1 MNGIDEKLDAKKD
14 EAPTIDSWEAAFAAL
29 EQRNKKE
36 PEETPA
42 GRDGQPDAG
51 ESGQA
56 EGTSGS
62 DVEPM
67 AEGQSDDAQLDGAD
81 TGGSGAADG
90 AAGETVSEFDYSAEE
105 VNETI
110 SSIESSIEDQAV
122 SDVANAM
129 KASGKIRV
137 TRDGKLGASINDP
150 DIYTKDEDGVPTY
163 INPETGRPFT
173 GDNPRAQAKQW
184 VDDYNAE
191 LEQAFN
197 KIAKQRID
205 ELKKEKEP
213 IVRTLKFAETYKKL
227 NDVQRDM
234 LDSLIEDYE
243 VKDEDGKSYWL
254 KGLEYDILV
263 TYDKPRGG
271 LSILPQFLKKVQ
283 GGYVYLAMWDLMN
296 DYVLRSSAIGLISY
310 PTTDGIYLVDNGVWM
325 GEISGFIFGVYDSQ
339 DEEASFMGY
348 TDAVAAIRLIKKTI
362 EE

>member
-1 MNGIDEKLDAKKD
+1 MNGIDEKLDTKKD
-14 EAPTIDSWEAAFAAL
+14 EAPAIDSWEAAFAAL

-42 GRDGQPDAG
+42 DRDGQPDAG

-62 DVEPM
+62 DAEPV
-67 AEGQSDDAQLDGAD
+67 AEGQSDDAQLDGTDA
-81 TGGSGAADG
+81 GGSGAADG

-110 SSIESSIEDQAV
+110 SSIESSIEDQAI

-205 ELKKEKEP
+205 ELKKENEP

-243 VKDEDGKSYWL
+243 VKDEEGNAIGYSCDLDKALAQVNRQIAKLTERGKAL
-254 KGLEYDILV
+254 HPKQE
-263 TYDKPRGG
+263 KPAPTEPALDMPQSTG
-271 LSILPQFLKKVQ
+271 SSENKPPQFKSLAEAMSWSQDQMLKK
-283 GGYVYLAMWDLMN
+283 G
-296 DYVLRSSAIGLISY
+296 R
-310 PTTDGIYLVDNGVWM
+310 
-325 GEISGFIFGVYDSQ
+325 
-339 DEEASFMGY
+339 
-348 TDAVAAIRLIKKTI
+348 K
-362 EE
+362 

>member
-36 PEETPA
+36 SEETPA
-42 GRDGQPDAG
+42 GRDGQPDAEGSG
-51 ESGQA
+51 EA

-62 DVEPM
+62 DAEPV
-67 AEGQSDDAQLDGAD
+67 AEGQSNDAQLDGAD
-81 TGGSGAADG
+81 AGGSGAADG

-243 VKDEDGKSYWL
+243 VKDEDGNAIGYSCDL
-254 KGLEYDILV
+254 
-263 TYDKPRGG
+263 DKALAQVNRQISKLTERGKALHPKQEKPAPTEPALDMPQSTG
-271 LSILPQFLKKVQ
+271 SSENKPPQFKSL
-283 GGYVYLAMWDLMN
+283 
-296 DYVLRSSAIGLISY
+296 
-310 PTTDGIYLVDNGVWM
+310 
-325 GEISGFIFGVYDSQ
+325 
-339 DEEASFMGY
+339 EEAMEWSQNQQLKQRKG
-348 TDAVAAIRLIKKTI
+348 R
-362 EE
+362 

>member
-14 EAPTIDSWEAAFAAL
+14 EAPAIDSWEAAFAAL

-42 GRDGQPDAG
+42 DRDGQPDAG
-51 ESGQA
+51 EPGQA
-56 EGTSGS
+56 EDTSGS
-62 DVEPM
+62 DAEPM
-67 AEGQSDDAQLDGAD
+67 AQGQSDDAQLDGTD
-81 TGGSGAADG
+81 TGGSSAVDG

-150 DIYTKDEDGVPTY
+150 DIYTNDEDGVPTY

-205 ELKKEKEP
+205 ELKKENEP

-243 VKDEDGKSYWL
+243 VRDEDGNAIGYSCDL
-254 KGLEYDILV
+254 
-263 TYDKPRGG
+263 DKALAQVNRQISKLTERGKALHHKQEKPARTEPALDMPQSTG
-271 LSILPQFLKKVQ
+271 SSENKPPQFKS
-283 GGYVYLAMWDLMN
+283 LAEAMAW
-296 DYVLRSSAIGLISY
+296 
-310 PTTDGIYLVDNGVWM
+310 
-325 GEISGFIFGVYDSQ
+325 SQ
-339 DEEASFMGY
+339 DQQLKQRKG
-348 TDAVAAIRLIKKTI
+348 R
-362 EE
+362 

>member
-1 MNGIDEKLDAKKD
+1 MNGIDENLDAKKD

-36 PEETPA
+36 SEETPA

-62 DVEPM
+62 DAEPV
-67 AEGQSDDAQLDGAD
+67 AEGQSDDAQLDGTDA
-81 TGGSGAADG
+81 GGSGAADG
-90 AAGETVSEFDYSAEE
+90 AVGETVSEFDYSAEE

-110 SSIESSIEDQAV
+110 SSIESSIEDQAI

-205 ELKKEKEP
+205 ELKKENEP

-234 LDSLIEDYE
+234 FDSLIEDYE
-243 VKDEDGKSYWL
+243 VKDEDGNAIGYSCDL
-254 KGLEYDILV
+254 
-263 TYDKPRGG
+263 DKALAQVNRQIAKLTERGKALHPKQEKPAPTEPALDMPQSTG
-271 LSILPQFLKKVQ
+271 SSENKPPQFKSLAEAMSWSQDQMLKK
-283 GGYVYLAMWDLMN
+283 G
-296 DYVLRSSAIGLISY
+296 R
-310 PTTDGIYLVDNGVWM
+310 
-325 GEISGFIFGVYDSQ
+325 
-339 DEEASFMGY
+339 
-348 TDAVAAIRLIKKTI
+348 K
-362 EE
+362 

>member
-1 MNGIDEKLDAKKD
+1 MDGIAENLDAKKD
-14 EAPTIDSWEAAFAAL
+14 EAPAIDSWEAAFAAL

-36 PEETPA
+36 PEETSA
-42 GRDGQPDAG
+42 NRDGQPDAEG
-51 ESGQA
+51 SREA
-56 EGTSGS
+56 EGTGGS
-62 DVEPM
+62 DAEPV
-67 AEGQSDDAQLDGAD
+67 AEGQSDDAQLDGSD
-81 TGGSGAADG
+81 VGGGSAADG
-90 AAGETVSEFDYSAEE
+90 ATGETVSEFDYSTEE

-243 VKDEDGKSYWL
+243 VKDEDGNAIGYSCDL
-254 KGLEYDILV
+254 
-263 TYDKPRGG
+263 DKALAQVNRQISKLTERGKALHPKQEKPAPTEPALDMPQSTG
-271 LSILPQFLKKVQ
+271 SSENKPPQFKNLAEAMSWSQDQMLKK
-283 GGYVYLAMWDLMN
+283 G
-296 DYVLRSSAIGLISY
+296 R
-310 PTTDGIYLVDNGVWM
+310 
-325 GEISGFIFGVYDSQ
+325 
-339 DEEASFMGY
+339 
-348 TDAVAAIRLIKKTI
+348 K
-362 EE
+362 

>member
-62 DVEPM
+62 DAEPV
-67 AEGQSDDAQLDGAD
+67 AEGQSDDAQLDGTDA
-81 TGGSGAADG
+81 GGSGAADG

-110 SSIESSIEDQAV
+110 SSIESSIEDQAI

-243 VKDEDGKSYWL
+243 VKDEDGNAIGYSCDL
-254 KGLEYDILV
+254 
-263 TYDKPRGG
+263 DKALAQVNRQISKLTERGKALHPKQEKPASTEPALDMPQSTG
-271 LSILPQFLKKVQ
+271 SSENKPPQFKSLAEAMEWSQNQQLKQRK
-283 GGYVYLAMWDLMN
+283 G
-296 DYVLRSSAIGLISY
+296 R
-310 PTTDGIYLVDNGVWM
+310 
-325 GEISGFIFGVYDSQ
+325 
-339 DEEASFMGY
+339 
-348 TDAVAAIRLIKKTI
+348 
-362 EE
+362 

>member
-1 MNGIDEKLDAKKD
+1 MDGIDEKLDAKKD
-14 EAPTIDSWEAAFAAL
+14 EAPAIDSWEAAFAAL

-42 GRDGQPDAG
+42 DRDGQPDAG
-51 ESGQA
+51 GSGEA

-62 DVEPM
+62 DAEPM
-67 AEGQSDDAQLDGAD
+67 AEGQSNDAQLDGTDA
-81 TGGSGAADG
+81 GGSSAVDG

-205 ELKKEKEP
+205 ELKKESEP

-243 VKDEDGKSYWL
+243 VKDEDGNAIGYSCDL
-254 KGLEYDILV
+254 
-263 TYDKPRGG
+263 DKALAQVNRQISKLTERGKALHPKQEKPAPTEPALDMPQSTG
-271 LSILPQFLKKVQ
+271 SSENKPPQFKSLAEAMSWSQDQMLKK
-283 GGYVYLAMWDLMN
+283 G
-296 DYVLRSSAIGLISY
+296 R
-310 PTTDGIYLVDNGVWM
+310 
-325 GEISGFIFGVYDSQ
+325 
-339 DEEASFMGY
+339 
-348 TDAVAAIRLIKKTI
+348 K
-362 EE
+362 

>member
-14 EAPTIDSWEAAFAAL
+14 EAPAIDSWEAAFAAL

-42 GRDGQPDAG
+42 DRDRQPDAG
-51 ESGQA
+51 ESGQS

-62 DVEPM
+62 DAEPV
-67 AEGQSDDAQLDGAD
+67 AEGQSDDAQLDGTD
-81 TGGSGAADG
+81 VGGSGAVDG

-197 KIAKQRID
+197 KIPQQRID

-234 LDSLIEDYE
+234 FDSLIEDYE
-243 VKDEDGKSYWL
+243 VKDEDGNAIGYSCDLDNALAQVNRQISKL
-254 KGLEYDILV
+254 TERGKALHPKQ
-263 TYDKPRGG
+263 DKPAPTEPALDMPQSTG
-271 LSILPQFLKKVQ
+271 SSENKPPQFKSLEEAMSWSQDQMLKK
-283 GGYVYLAMWDLMN
+283 G
-296 DYVLRSSAIGLISY
+296 R
-310 PTTDGIYLVDNGVWM
+310 
-325 GEISGFIFGVYDSQ
+325 
-339 DEEASFMGY
+339 
-348 TDAVAAIRLIKKTI
+348 K
-362 EE
+362 

>member
-14 EAPTIDSWEAAFAAL
+14 EASTIDSWEAAFAAL

-42 GRDGQPDAG
+42 DRDGQLDAG
-51 ESGQA
+51 ESGQT

-62 DVEPM
+62 D
-67 AEGQSDDAQLDGAD
+67 AEAVAQGQSDDAQLDGTD

-90 AAGETVSEFDYSAEE
+90 TAGEAVSEFDYSAEE

-205 ELKKEKEP
+205 ELKKENEP

-243 VKDEDGKSYWL
+243 VKDEDGNAIGYSCDL
-254 KGLEYDILV
+254 
-263 TYDKPRGG
+263 DKALAQVNRQIAKLTERGKALHPKQEKPAPTEPALDMPQSTG
-271 LSILPQFLKKVQ
+271 SSENKPPQFKSLAEAMSWSQDQMLKK
-283 GGYVYLAMWDLMN
+283 G
-296 DYVLRSSAIGLISY
+296 R
-310 PTTDGIYLVDNGVWM
+310 
-325 GEISGFIFGVYDSQ
+325 
-339 DEEASFMGY
+339 
-348 TDAVAAIRLIKKTI
+348 K
-362 EE
+362 

>member
-1 MNGIDEKLDAKKD
+1 MDGIDEKLDAKKD

-42 GRDGQPDAG
+42 SRDGQPDAEGSG
-51 ESGQA
+51 EA
-56 EGTSGS
+56 EGTSRS
-62 DVEPM
+62 DAEPV
-67 AEGQSDDAQLDGAD
+67 AEGQSDDAQLDGTNA
-81 TGGSGAADG
+81 GGGGVADG

-205 ELKKEKEP
+205 ELKKENEP

-243 VKDEDGKSYWL
+243 VKDEEGNAIGYSCDLDKALAQVNRQISKLTERGKAL
-254 KGLEYDILV
+254 HPKQE
-263 TYDKPRGG
+263 KPAPTEPALDMPQSTG
-271 LSILPQFLKKVQ
+271 SSENKPPQFKSLAEAMSWSQDQMLKK
-283 GGYVYLAMWDLMN
+283 G
-296 DYVLRSSAIGLISY
+296 R
-310 PTTDGIYLVDNGVWM
+310 
-325 GEISGFIFGVYDSQ
+325 
-339 DEEASFMGY
+339 
-348 TDAVAAIRLIKKTI
+348 K
-362 EE
+362 

>member
-1 MNGIDEKLDAKKD
+1 MDGIDEKLDAKKD

-62 DVEPM
+62 DAEPM
-67 AEGQSDDAQLDGAD
+67 AQGQSDDAQLDGTDA
-81 TGGSGAADG
+81 GGSGAADG

-213 IVRTLKFAETYKKL
+213 VVRTLKFAETYKKL

-243 VKDEDGKSYWL
+243 VKDEDGNAIGYSCDL
-254 KGLEYDILV
+254 
-263 TYDKPRGG
+263 DKALTQVNRQISKLTERGKALHPKQEKPVPTEPALDMPQSTG
-271 LSILPQFLKKVQ
+271 SSENKPPQFKSLAEAMSWSQDQMLKK
-283 GGYVYLAMWDLMN
+283 G
-296 DYVLRSSAIGLISY
+296 R
-310 PTTDGIYLVDNGVWM
+310 
-325 GEISGFIFGVYDSQ
+325 
-339 DEEASFMGY
+339 
-348 TDAVAAIRLIKKTI
+348 K
-362 EE
+362 

>member
-14 EAPTIDSWEAAFAAL
+14 EAPAIDSWEAAFAAL

-42 GRDGQPDAG
+42 DRDGQPDAG
-51 ESGQA
+51 EPGQA
-56 EGTSGS
+56 EDTSGS
-62 DVEPM
+62 DAEPV
-67 AEGQSDDAQLDGAD
+67 AQGQSDDAQLDDTD
-81 TGGSGAADG
+81 TGGSSAVDG

-110 SSIESSIEDQAV
+110 SSIESSIEDRAV

-205 ELKKEKEP
+205 ELKKENEP

-234 LDSLIEDYE
+234 LDSIIEDYE
-243 VKDEDGKSYWL
+243 VKDEDGNAIGYSCDL
-254 KGLEYDILV
+254 
-263 TYDKPRGG
+263 DKALAQVNRQISKLTERGKALHPKQEKPAPTEPALDMPQSTG
-271 LSILPQFLKKVQ
+271 SSENKPPQFKSLAEAMSWSQDQMLKK
-283 GGYVYLAMWDLMN
+283 G
-296 DYVLRSSAIGLISY
+296 R
-310 PTTDGIYLVDNGVWM
+310 
-325 GEISGFIFGVYDSQ
+325 
-339 DEEASFMGY
+339 
-348 TDAVAAIRLIKKTI
+348 K
-362 EE
+362 

>member
-1 MNGIDEKLDAKKD
+1 MDGIDEKLDAKKD
-14 EAPTIDSWEAAFAAL
+14 EAPAIDSWEAAFAAL

-42 GRDGQPDAG
+42 NRDGQPNAG

-62 DVEPM
+62 DAEPV
-67 AEGQSDDAQLDGAD
+67 AQGQSDDAQLDGTDA
-81 TGGSGAADG
+81 GGSGAADG

-243 VKDEDGKSYWL
+243 VKDEDGNAIGYSCDL
-254 KGLEYDILV
+254 
-263 TYDKPRGG
+263 DKALAQVNRQISKLTERGKALHPKQEKPAPTEPTLDMPQSTG
-271 LSILPQFLKKVQ
+271 SSENKPPQFKS
-283 GGYVYLAMWDLMN
+283 LAEAMSW
-296 DYVLRSSAIGLISY
+296 
-310 PTTDGIYLVDNGVWM
+310 
-325 GEISGFIFGVYDSQ
+325 SQ
-339 DEEASFMGY
+339 DQMLKQRKG
-348 TDAVAAIRLIKKTI
+348 R
-362 EE
+362 

>member
-14 EAPTIDSWEAAFAAL
+14 EAPAIDSWEAAFAAL

-36 PEETPA
+36 LEETPA
-42 GRDGQPDAG
+42 DRDGQPDAG

-62 DVEPM
+62 DAEPVV
-67 AEGQSDDAQLDGAD
+67 EGQSDDAQLDGTD
-81 TGGSGAADG
+81 TGGSSAVDG

-205 ELKKEKEP
+205 ELKKENEP

-243 VKDEDGKSYWL
+243 VKDEDGNAIGYSCDLDKALDQVNRQISKLTERGKALHL
-254 KGLEYDILV
+254 KQE
-263 TYDKPRGG
+263 KPAPTEPALDMPQSTG
-271 LSILPQFLKKVQ
+271 SSENKPPQFKSLAEAMSWSQDQMLKK
-283 GGYVYLAMWDLMN
+283 G
-296 DYVLRSSAIGLISY
+296 R
-310 PTTDGIYLVDNGVWM
+310 
-325 GEISGFIFGVYDSQ
+325 
-339 DEEASFMGY
+339 
-348 TDAVAAIRLIKKTI
+348 K
-362 EE
+362 

>member
-1 MNGIDEKLDAKKD
+1 MDGIDEKLDSKKD
-14 EAPTIDSWEAAFAAL
+14 EAPAIDSWEAAFAAL

-42 GRDGQPDAG
+42 DRDGQPDAG
-51 ESGQA
+51 GSGEA

-62 DVEPM
+62 DAEPV
-67 AEGQSDDAQLDGAD
+67 AQGQSDDAQLDGTDA
-81 TGGSGAADG
+81 GGSGAVDG

-243 VKDEDGKSYWL
+243 VKDEDGNAIGYSCDL
-254 KGLEYDILV
+254 
-263 TYDKPRGG
+263 DKALAQVNRQISKLTERGKALHPKQEKPAPTEPALDMPQSTG
-271 LSILPQFLKKVQ
+271 SSENKPPQFKS
-283 GGYVYLAMWDLMN
+283 LAEAMSW
-296 DYVLRSSAIGLISY
+296 
-310 PTTDGIYLVDNGVWM
+310 
-325 GEISGFIFGVYDSQ
+325 SQ
-339 DEEASFMGY
+339 DQMLKQRKG
-348 TDAVAAIRLIKKTI
+348 R
-362 EE
+362 

>member
-14 EAPTIDSWEAAFAAL
+14 EAPAIDSWEAAFAAL

-62 DVEPM
+62 DAEPV
-67 AEGQSDDAQLDGAD
+67 AEGQSDDAQLDGTDA
-81 TGGSGAADG
+81 GGSGAADG

-110 SSIESSIEDQAV
+110 SSIESSIEDQAI

-243 VKDEDGKSYWL
+243 VKDEDGNAIGYSCDL
-254 KGLEYDILV
+254 
-263 TYDKPRGG
+263 DKALTQVNRQISKLTERGKALHPKQEKPAPTEPALDMPQSTG
-271 LSILPQFLKKVQ
+271 SSENKPPQFKSLAEAMSWSQDQMLKK
-283 GGYVYLAMWDLMN
+283 G
-296 DYVLRSSAIGLISY
+296 R
-310 PTTDGIYLVDNGVWM
+310 
-325 GEISGFIFGVYDSQ
+325 
-339 DEEASFMGY
+339 
-348 TDAVAAIRLIKKTI
+348 K
-362 EE
+362 

>member
-1 MNGIDEKLDAKKD
+1 MNGIDEKLDEKKD
-14 EAPTIDSWEAAFAAL
+14 EAPAIDSWEAAFAAL
-29 EQRNKKE
+29 EQRDKKE

-42 GRDGQPDAG
+42 DRDGQPDAG

-62 DVEPM
+62 DAEPM
-67 AEGQSDDAQLDGAD
+67 AEGQSDDAQLDGTDA
-81 TGGSGAADG
+81 GGSSAVDG

-205 ELKKEKEP
+205 ELKKENEP

-243 VKDEDGKSYWL
+243 MKDEEGNAIGYSCDLDKALAQVNRQIAKLTERGKAL
-254 KGLEYDILV
+254 HPKQE
-263 TYDKPRGG
+263 KPAPTEPALDMPQSTG
-271 LSILPQFLKKVQ
+271 SSENKPPQFKSLAEAMSWSQDQMLKK
-283 GGYVYLAMWDLMN
+283 G
-296 DYVLRSSAIGLISY
+296 R
-310 PTTDGIYLVDNGVWM
+310 
-325 GEISGFIFGVYDSQ
+325 
-339 DEEASFMGY
+339 
-348 TDAVAAIRLIKKTI
+348 K
-362 EE
+362 

>member
-1 MNGIDEKLDAKKD
+1 MDGIAENLDAKKD
-14 EAPTIDSWEAAFAAL
+14 EAPAIDSWEAAFAAL

-42 GRDGQPDAG
+42 DRDGQPDAG

-56 EGTSGS
+56 EGASGS
-62 DVEPM
+62 DAEPV
-67 AEGQSDDAQLDGAD
+67 AEGQSDDAQLDGTD
-81 TGGSGAADG
+81 TGGSSAADG
-90 AAGETVSEFDYSAEE
+90 ATGETVSEFDYSAEE

-110 SSIESSIEDQAV
+110 SSIESSIEYQAV

-213 IVRTLKFAETYKKL
+213 IVRTLKFANTYKKL

-243 VKDEDGKSYWL
+243 VKDEDGNAIGYSCDL
-254 KGLEYDILV
+254 
-263 TYDKPRGG
+263 DKALAQVNRQISKLTERGKALHPKQEKPAPTEPALDMPQSTG
-271 LSILPQFLKKVQ
+271 SSENKPPQFKSLAEAMSWSQDQMLKK
-283 GGYVYLAMWDLMN
+283 G
-296 DYVLRSSAIGLISY
+296 R
-310 PTTDGIYLVDNGVWM
+310 
-325 GEISGFIFGVYDSQ
+325 
-339 DEEASFMGY
+339 
-348 TDAVAAIRLIKKTI
+348 K
-362 EE
+362 

>member
-1 MNGIDEKLDAKKD
+1 MDGIDEKLDAKKD

-42 GRDGQPDAG
+42 NRDGQPDAG

-62 DVEPM
+62 DAEPV
-67 AEGQSDDAQLDGAD
+67 AEGQSDDAQLDGTDA
-81 TGGSGAADG
+81 GGSGAVDG

-243 VKDEDGKSYWL
+243 VKDEDGNAIGYSCDL
-254 KGLEYDILV
+254 
-263 TYDKPRGG
+263 DKALAQVNRQIAKLTERGKALHPKQEKPAPTEPSLDMPQSTG
-271 LSILPQFLKKVQ
+271 SSENKPPQFKSLAEAMSWSQDQMLKK
-283 GGYVYLAMWDLMN
+283 G
-296 DYVLRSSAIGLISY
+296 R
-310 PTTDGIYLVDNGVWM
+310 
-325 GEISGFIFGVYDSQ
+325 
-339 DEEASFMGY
+339 
-348 TDAVAAIRLIKKTI
+348 K
-362 EE
+362 

>member
-14 EAPTIDSWEAAFAAL
+14 EAPAIDSWEAAFAAL

-42 GRDGQPDAG
+42 DRDGQPDAG

-62 DVEPM
+62 DAEPM
-67 AEGQSDDAQLDGAD
+67 AEGQSDDAQLDGTDA
-81 TGGSGAADG
+81 GGSSAVDG

-205 ELKKEKEP
+205 ELKKENEP

-243 VKDEDGKSYWL
+243 VKDEDGNAIGYSCDL
-254 KGLEYDILV
+254 
-263 TYDKPRGG
+263 DKALAQVNRQISKLTERGKA
-271 LSILPQFLKKVQ
+271 LHPKQEKPAPTEPALDMPQSTSSSENKPPQFKSLAEAMEWSQNQQLKQRK
-283 GGYVYLAMWDLMN
+283 G
-296 DYVLRSSAIGLISY
+296 R
-310 PTTDGIYLVDNGVWM
+310 
-325 GEISGFIFGVYDSQ
+325 
-339 DEEASFMGY
+339 
-348 TDAVAAIRLIKKTI
+348 
-362 EE
+362 

>member
-14 EAPTIDSWEAAFAAL
+14 EAPAIDSWEAAFAAL

-42 GRDGQPDAG
+42 GRDGQPDAEGSG
-51 ESGQA
+51 EA

-62 DVEPM
+62 D
-67 AEGQSDDAQLDGAD
+67 AESVAQSQSDDAQLDGTD
-81 TGGSGAADG
+81 DGGSGAADG

-137 TRDGKLGASINDP
+137 TRNGKLGASINDP

-197 KIAKQRID
+197 KIAQQRID
-205 ELKKEKEP
+205 ELKKENEP

-227 NDVQRDM
+227 NDVQCDM

-243 VKDEDGKSYWL
+243 VKDEDGNAIGYSCDL
-254 KGLEYDILV
+254 
-263 TYDKPRGG
+263 DKALAQVNRQISKLTERGKALHSTQEKPAPTEPALDMPQSTG
-271 LSILPQFLKKVQ
+271 SSENKPPQFKSLAEAMSWSQDQMLKK
-283 GGYVYLAMWDLMN
+283 G
-296 DYVLRSSAIGLISY
+296 R
-310 PTTDGIYLVDNGVWM
+310 
-325 GEISGFIFGVYDSQ
+325 
-339 DEEASFMGY
+339 
-348 TDAVAAIRLIKKTI
+348 K
-362 EE
+362 

>member
-1 MNGIDEKLDAKKD
+1 MNGIDENLDAKKD

-36 PEETPA
+36 SEETPA
-42 GRDGQPDAG
+42 SRDGQPDAEGSG
-51 ESGQA
+51 EA

-62 DVEPM
+62 DAEPV
-67 AEGQSDDAQLDGAD
+67 AQGQSDDAQLDGTD

-90 AAGETVSEFDYSAEE
+90 TAGETVSEFDYSADE

-205 ELKKEKEP
+205 ELKKENEP

-243 VKDEDGKSYWL
+243 VKDEEGNAIGYSCDLDKALAQVNRQIAKLTERGKAL
-254 KGLEYDILV
+254 HPKQE
-263 TYDKPRGG
+263 KPAPTEPALDMPQSTG
-271 LSILPQFLKKVQ
+271 SSENKPPQFKSL
-283 GGYVYLAMWDLMN
+283 
-296 DYVLRSSAIGLISY
+296 
-310 PTTDGIYLVDNGVWM
+310 
-325 GEISGFIFGVYDSQ
+325 
-339 DEEASFMGY
+339 EEAMEWSQNQQLKQRKG
-348 TDAVAAIRLIKKTI
+348 R
-362 EE
+362 

>member
-14 EAPTIDSWEAAFAAL
+14 EAPAIDSWEAAFAAL

-42 GRDGQPDAG
+42 DRDGQPDAG

-62 DVEPM
+62 DAEPM
-67 AEGQSDDAQLDGAD
+67 AQGQSDDAQLDGTDA
-81 TGGSGAADG
+81 GGSSAVDG
-90 AAGETVSEFDYSAEE
+90 SAGETVSEFDYSAEE

-205 ELKKEKEP
+205 ELKKENEP

-243 VKDEDGKSYWL
+243 VKDEDGNAIGYSCDL
-254 KGLEYDILV
+254 
-263 TYDKPRGG
+263 DKALAQVNRQISKLTERGKALHPKQEKPAPTEPALDMPQSTG
-271 LSILPQFLKKVQ
+271 SSENKPPQFKSLEEAMSWSQDQTLKK
-283 GGYVYLAMWDLMN
+283 G
-296 DYVLRSSAIGLISY
+296 R
-310 PTTDGIYLVDNGVWM
+310 
-325 GEISGFIFGVYDSQ
+325 
-339 DEEASFMGY
+339 
-348 TDAVAAIRLIKKTI
+348 K
-362 EE
+362 

>member
-1 MNGIDEKLDAKKD
+1 MDGIDEKLDSKKD
-14 EAPTIDSWEAAFAAL
+14 EAPAIDSWEAAFAAL

-42 GRDGQPDAG
+42 DRDGQPDAG
-51 ESGQA
+51 GSGEA

-62 DVEPM
+62 DAEPV
-67 AEGQSDDAQLDGAD
+67 AQGQSDDAQLDGTDA
-81 TGGSGAADG
+81 GGSGAVDG

-243 VKDEDGKSYWL
+243 VKDEDGNAIGYSCDL
-254 KGLEYDILV
+254 
-263 TYDKPRGG
+263 DKALAQVNRQISKLTERGKALHPKQEKPAPTEPALDMPQSTG
-271 LSILPQFLKKVQ
+271 SSENKPPQFKSL
-283 GGYVYLAMWDLMN
+283 
-296 DYVLRSSAIGLISY
+296 
-310 PTTDGIYLVDNGVWM
+310 
-325 GEISGFIFGVYDSQ
+325 
-339 DEEASFMGY
+339 EEAMEWSQNQQLKQRKG
-348 TDAVAAIRLIKKTI
+348 R
-362 EE
+362 

>member
-14 EAPTIDSWEAAFAAL
+14 EAPAIDSWEAAFAAL

-62 DVEPM
+62 DAEPV
-67 AEGQSDDAQLDGAD
+67 AEGQSDDAQLDGTDA
-81 TGGSGAADG
+81 GGSGAVDG

-110 SSIESSIEDQAV
+110 SSIESSIEDQAI

-184 VDDYNAE
+184 VDEYNAE

-205 ELKKEKEP
+205 ELKKENEP

-243 VKDEDGKSYWL
+243 VKDEDGNAIGYSCDL
-254 KGLEYDILV
+254 
-263 TYDKPRGG
+263 DKALAQVNRQIAKLTERGKALHPKQEKPAPTEPALDMPQSTG
-271 LSILPQFLKKVQ
+271 SSENKPPQFKSLAEAMEWSQNQQLKQRK
-283 GGYVYLAMWDLMN
+283 G
-296 DYVLRSSAIGLISY
+296 R
-310 PTTDGIYLVDNGVWM
+310 
-325 GEISGFIFGVYDSQ
+325 
-339 DEEASFMGY
+339 
-348 TDAVAAIRLIKKTI
+348 
-362 EE
+362 

>member
-14 EAPTIDSWEAAFAAL
+14 EAPAIDSWEAAFAAL

-36 PEETPA
+36 PEETPTD
-42 GRDGQPDAG
+42 RDGQPDAG

-62 DVEPM
+62 DAEPV
-67 AEGQSDDAQLDGAD
+67 AQGQSDDAQLDDTD
-81 TGGSGAADG
+81 TGGSSAVDG
-90 AAGETVSEFDYSAEE
+90 TAGETVSEFDYSAEE

-110 SSIESSIEDQAV
+110 SSIESSVEDQAV

-205 ELKKEKEP
+205 ELKKESEP

-243 VKDEDGKSYWL
+243 VKDEDGNAIGYSCDL
-254 KGLEYDILV
+254 
-263 TYDKPRGG
+263 DKALAQVNRQISKLTERGKALHPKQEKPAPTEPTLDMPQSTG
-271 LSILPQFLKKVQ
+271 SSENKPPQFKS
-283 GGYVYLAMWDLMN
+283 LAEAMSW
-296 DYVLRSSAIGLISY
+296 
-310 PTTDGIYLVDNGVWM
+310 
-325 GEISGFIFGVYDSQ
+325 SQ
-339 DEEASFMGY
+339 DQMLKQRKG
-348 TDAVAAIRLIKKTI
+348 R
-362 EE
+362 

>member
-14 EAPTIDSWEAAFAAL
+14 EASTIDSWEAAFAAL

-42 GRDGQPDAG
+42 DRDGQPDTG

-62 DVEPM
+62 DAEPV
-67 AEGQSDDAQLDGAD
+67 AESQSDDAQLDGTDA
-81 TGGSGAADG
+81 GGSGAVDG

-110 SSIESSIEDQAV
+110 SSIESSIEDQAI

-243 VKDEDGKSYWL
+243 VKDEDGNAIGYSCDL
-254 KGLEYDILV
+254 
-263 TYDKPRGG
+263 DKALAQVNRQISKLTERGKALHPKQEKPAPTEPALDMPQSTG
-271 LSILPQFLKKVQ
+271 SSENKPPQFKSLAEAMSWSQDQMLKK
-283 GGYVYLAMWDLMN
+283 G
-296 DYVLRSSAIGLISY
+296 R
-310 PTTDGIYLVDNGVWM
+310 
-325 GEISGFIFGVYDSQ
+325 
-339 DEEASFMGY
+339 
-348 TDAVAAIRLIKKTI
+348 K
-362 EE
+362 

>member
-14 EAPTIDSWEAAFAAL
+14 EAPAIDSWEAAFAAL

-42 GRDGQPDAG
+42 DRDGQPDAG

-62 DVEPM
+62 DAEPV
-67 AEGQSDDAQLDGAD
+67 AQGQSDDAQLDGTDA
-81 TGGSGAADG
+81 GGSGAVDG

-205 ELKKEKEP
+205 ELKKGNEP

-243 VKDEDGKSYWL
+243 VKDEDGNAIGYSCDL
-254 KGLEYDILV
+254 
-263 TYDKPRGG
+263 DKALAQVNRQIAKLTERGKALHPKQEKPAPTEPALDMPQSTG
-271 LSILPQFLKKVQ
+271 SSENKPPQFKSLAEAMSWSQDQMLKK
-283 GGYVYLAMWDLMN
+283 G
-296 DYVLRSSAIGLISY
+296 R
-310 PTTDGIYLVDNGVWM
+310 
-325 GEISGFIFGVYDSQ
+325 
-339 DEEASFMGY
+339 
-348 TDAVAAIRLIKKTI
+348 K
-362 EE
+362 

>member
-14 EAPTIDSWEAAFAAL
+14 EAPAIDSWEAAFAAL

-42 GRDGQPDAG
+42 DRDGQPDAG

-62 DVEPM
+62 DAEPV
-67 AEGQSDDAQLDGAD
+67 AEGQSDDAQLDGTDA
-81 TGGSGAADG
+81 GGSSVADG

-205 ELKKEKEP
+205 ELKKENEP

-243 VKDEDGKSYWL
+243 VKDEEGNAIGYSCDLDKALAQVNRQIAKLTERGKAL
-254 KGLEYDILV
+254 HPKQE
-263 TYDKPRGG
+263 KPAPTEPALDMPQSTG
-271 LSILPQFLKKVQ
+271 SSENKPPQFKSLAEAMSWSQDQMLKK
-283 GGYVYLAMWDLMN
+283 G
-296 DYVLRSSAIGLISY
+296 R
-310 PTTDGIYLVDNGVWM
+310 
-325 GEISGFIFGVYDSQ
+325 
-339 DEEASFMGY
+339 
-348 TDAVAAIRLIKKTI
+348 K
-362 EE
+362 

>member
-14 EAPTIDSWEAAFAAL
+14 EAPAIDSWEAAFAAL
-29 EQRNKKE
+29 EQKNKKE

-62 DVEPM
+62 DAEPM
-67 AEGQSDDAQLDGAD
+67 VEGQSDDAQLDGAD
-81 TGGSGAADG
+81 AGGSSAADG

-243 VKDEDGKSYWL
+243 VKDEDGNAIGYSCDL
-254 KGLEYDILV
+254 
-263 TYDKPRGG
+263 DKALAQVNRQISKLTERGKALHPKQEKPAPTEPALDMPQSTG
-271 LSILPQFLKKVQ
+271 SSENKPPQFKSLAEAMEWSQNQQLKQRK
-283 GGYVYLAMWDLMN
+283 G
-296 DYVLRSSAIGLISY
+296 R
-310 PTTDGIYLVDNGVWM
+310 
-325 GEISGFIFGVYDSQ
+325 
-339 DEEASFMGY
+339 
-348 TDAVAAIRLIKKTI
+348 
-362 EE
+362 

>member
-14 EAPTIDSWEAAFAAL
+14 EAPAIDSWEAAFAAL

-42 GRDGQPDAG
+42 NRDGQPDAG

-56 EGTSGS
+56 EGTGGS
-62 DVEPM
+62 DAEPV
-67 AEGQSDDAQLDGAD
+67 AEGQSDDAQLDDTD
-81 TGGSGAADG
+81 TGGSSAVDG
-90 AAGETVSEFDYSAEE
+90 ATGETVSEFDYSAEE
-105 VNETI
+105 LNETI

-197 KIAKQRID
+197 KIAQQRID

-243 VKDEDGKSYWL
+243 VKNEDGNAIGYSCDL
-254 KGLEYDILV
+254 
-263 TYDKPRGG
+263 DKALAQVNRQIFKLTERGKALHPKQEKPAPTEPALDMPQSTG
-271 LSILPQFLKKVQ
+271 SSENKPPQFKS
-283 GGYVYLAMWDLMN
+283 LAEAMSW
-296 DYVLRSSAIGLISY
+296 
-310 PTTDGIYLVDNGVWM
+310 
-325 GEISGFIFGVYDSQ
+325 SQ
-339 DEEASFMGY
+339 DQMLRQRKG
-348 TDAVAAIRLIKKTI
+348 R
-362 EE
+362 

>member
-36 PEETPA
+36 LEETPA
-42 GRDGQPDAG
+42 SRDGQPDAEGSG
-51 ESGQA
+51 EA

-62 DVEPM
+62 DAEPV
-67 AEGQSDDAQLDGAD
+67 AEGQSDDAQLDGTDA
-81 TGGSGAADG
+81 GGSGAADG

-205 ELKKEKEP
+205 ELKKENEP

-243 VKDEDGKSYWL
+243 VKDEDGNAIGYSCDL
-254 KGLEYDILV
+254 
-263 TYDKPRGG
+263 DKALAQVNRQIAKLTERGKALHPKQEKPAPTEPALDMPQSTG
-271 LSILPQFLKKVQ
+271 SSENKPPQFKSLAEAMSWSQDQMLKK
-283 GGYVYLAMWDLMN
+283 G
-296 DYVLRSSAIGLISY
+296 R
-310 PTTDGIYLVDNGVWM
+310 
-325 GEISGFIFGVYDSQ
+325 
-339 DEEASFMGY
+339 
-348 TDAVAAIRLIKKTI
+348 K
-362 EE
+362 

>member
-14 EAPTIDSWEAAFAAL
+14 EAPAIDSWEAAFAAL

-42 GRDGQPDAG
+42 DRDGQSDAG

-56 EGTSGS
+56 EGISGS
-62 DVEPM
+62 DAEPM
-67 AEGQSDDAQLDGAD
+67 AEGQSDDAQLDD
-81 TGGSGAADG
+81 TNAGGSGAADG

-205 ELKKEKEP
+205 ELKKENEP

-243 VKDEDGKSYWL
+243 VKDEDGNAIGYSCDL
-254 KGLEYDILV
+254 
-263 TYDKPRGG
+263 DKALAQVNRQISKLTERGKALHPKQEKPAPTEPTLDMPQSTG
-271 LSILPQFLKKVQ
+271 SSENKPPQFKSLEEAMSWSQDQMLKK
-283 GGYVYLAMWDLMN
+283 G
-296 DYVLRSSAIGLISY
+296 R
-310 PTTDGIYLVDNGVWM
+310 
-325 GEISGFIFGVYDSQ
+325 
-339 DEEASFMGY
+339 
-348 TDAVAAIRLIKKTI
+348 K
-362 EE
+362 

>member
-14 EAPTIDSWEAAFAAL
+14 EAPAIDSWEAAFAAL

-42 GRDGQPDAG
+42 DRDGQPDAG

-62 DVEPM
+62 D
-67 AEGQSDDAQLDGAD
+67 AEAVAQGQPDDAQLDGTD
-81 TGGSGAADG
+81 TGGSGAVDG
-90 AAGETVSEFDYSAEE
+90 TAGEAVSEFDYSAEE

-205 ELKKEKEP
+205 ELKKENEP
-213 IVRTLKFAETYKKL
+213 IVRTLKFADTYKKL

-243 VKDEDGKSYWL
+243 VKDEEG
-254 KGLEYDILV
+254 
-263 TYDKPRGG
+263 
-271 LSILPQFLKKVQ
+271 
-283 GGYVYLAMWDLMN
+283 N
-296 DYVLRSSAIGLISY
+296 AIGYSCDLDKALAQVNRQISKLTERGKALHPKQEKPA
-310 PTTDGIYLVDNGVWM
+310 PTEPALDMPQSTGSSENKPPEFKSLAEAMEW
-325 GEISGFIFGVYDSQ
+325 SQ
-339 DEEASFMGY
+339 NQQLKQRKG
-348 TDAVAAIRLIKKTI
+348 R
-362 EE
+362 

>member
-14 EAPTIDSWEAAFAAL
+14 EAPAIDSWEAAFAAL

-42 GRDGQPDAG
+42 SRDGQPDAG
-51 ESGQA
+51 GSGEA

-62 DVEPM
+62 DAEPV
-67 AEGQSDDAQLDGAD
+67 AEGQSDDAQLDGTD
-81 TGGSGAADG
+81 VGGGSAADG
-90 AAGETVSEFDYSAEE
+90 AAGETVSEFDFSAEE

-205 ELKKEKEP
+205 ELKKENEP

-243 VKDEDGKSYWL
+243 VKDEDGNAIGYSCDL
-254 KGLEYDILV
+254 
-263 TYDKPRGG
+263 DKALAQVNRQISKLTERGKALHPRQEKPAPTEPALDMPQSTG
-271 LSILPQFLKKVQ
+271 SSENKPPQFKS
-283 GGYVYLAMWDLMN
+283 LAEAMSW
-296 DYVLRSSAIGLISY
+296 
-310 PTTDGIYLVDNGVWM
+310 
-325 GEISGFIFGVYDSQ
+325 SQ
-339 DEEASFMGY
+339 DQMLKQRKG
-348 TDAVAAIRLIKKTI
+348 R
-362 EE
+362 

>member
-42 GRDGQPDAG
+42 SRDGQPDAG

-62 DVEPM
+62 DAEPV
-67 AEGQSDDAQLDGAD
+67 AEGQSDDAQLDGTD
-81 TGGSGAADG
+81 VGGGSAVDG

-243 VKDEDGKSYWL
+243 VKDEDGNAIGYSCDL
-254 KGLEYDILV
+254 
-263 TYDKPRGG
+263 DKALAQVNRQIAKLTERGKALHPKQEKPAPTEPALDMPQSTG
-271 LSILPQFLKKVQ
+271 SSENKPPQFKSL
-283 GGYVYLAMWDLMN
+283 
-296 DYVLRSSAIGLISY
+296 
-310 PTTDGIYLVDNGVWM
+310 
-325 GEISGFIFGVYDSQ
+325 
-339 DEEASFMGY
+339 EEAMEWSQNQQLKQRKG
-348 TDAVAAIRLIKKTI
+348 R
-362 EE
+362 

>member
-14 EAPTIDSWEAAFAAL
+14 EAPAIDSWEAAFAAL

-42 GRDGQPDAG
+42 DRDGQPDAERSG
-51 ESGQA
+51 ET
-56 EGTSGS
+56 EGTGGS
-62 DVEPM
+62 DAEPV
-67 AEGQSDDAQLDGAD
+67 AEGQSDDAQLDGTDA
-81 TGGSGAADG
+81 GGSGAADG

-122 SDVANAM
+122 SDVASAM

-205 ELKKEKEP
+205 ELKKENEP

-243 VKDEDGKSYWL
+243 VKDEDGNAIGYSCDL
-254 KGLEYDILV
+254 
-263 TYDKPRGG
+263 DKALAQVNRQISKLTERGKALRPKQEKPAPTEPALDMPQSTG
-271 LSILPQFLKKVQ
+271 SSENKPPQFKS
-283 GGYVYLAMWDLMN
+283 LAEAMSW
-296 DYVLRSSAIGLISY
+296 
-310 PTTDGIYLVDNGVWM
+310 
-325 GEISGFIFGVYDSQ
+325 SQ
-339 DEEASFMGY
+339 DQMLKQRKG
-348 TDAVAAIRLIKKTI
+348 R
-362 EE
+362 

>member
-14 EAPTIDSWEAAFAAL
+14 ETPAIDSWEAAFAAL

-42 GRDGQPDAG
+42 DRDGQPDAG

-62 DVEPM
+62 DAEPV
-67 AEGQSDDAQLDGAD
+67 AEGQSDDAQLDGTD
-81 TGGSGAADG
+81 TGGSGAVDG
-90 AAGETVSEFDYSAEE
+90 AARETVSEFDYSAEE

-205 ELKKEKEP
+205 ELKKENEP

-243 VKDEDGKSYWL
+243 VKDEDGNAIGYSCDLDKALAQVNRQISKL
-254 KGLEYDILV
+254 TERGKALHPKQ
-263 TYDKPRGG
+263 DKPASTEPALDMPQSTG
-271 LSILPQFLKKVQ
+271 SSENKPPQFKSLAEAMSWSQDQMLKK
-283 GGYVYLAMWDLMN
+283 G
-296 DYVLRSSAIGLISY
+296 R
-310 PTTDGIYLVDNGVWM
+310 
-325 GEISGFIFGVYDSQ
+325 
-339 DEEASFMGY
+339 
-348 TDAVAAIRLIKKTI
+348 K
-362 EE
+362 